1 MQSKDHYTY
10 SVNFSKYQRFFRGD
24 RELTGFVVH
33 WGATKTWYGVPG
45 GDAEKFEAAIRSEAP
60 ELFDAQPDLLYQLV
74 TLMRPDRLK
83 QAGIR
88 VVGCNQRPGEFVIT
102 FPKAYHAG
110 FNHGV
115 S

>member
-1 MQSKDHYTY
+1 
-10 SVNFSKYQRFFRGD
+10 
-24 RELTGFVVH
+24 VH

-60 ELFDAQPDLLYQLV
+60 ELFEAHPDLLYQLV
-74 TLMRPDRLK
+74 TLMSPDRLK
-83 QAGIR
+83 QSGVR
-88 VVGCNQRPGEFVIT
+88 VLACNQRPGEIVVT

-115 S
+115 CTTYIVQASLTSHTVQFQ